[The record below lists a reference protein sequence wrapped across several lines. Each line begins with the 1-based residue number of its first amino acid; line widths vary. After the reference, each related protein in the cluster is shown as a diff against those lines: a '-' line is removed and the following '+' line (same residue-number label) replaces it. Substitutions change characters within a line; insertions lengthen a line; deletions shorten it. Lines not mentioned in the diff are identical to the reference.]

1 MLLYA
6 PPKPNGGTAAN
17 IIRVY
22 DRFTNFRTSV
32 GKKPARPPQVKSV
45 AQLAATQE
53 RSHSP
58 KGQMY
63 IADGCTHVAGDPAYW
78 ERIRRC

>member
-22 DRFTNFRTSV
+22 DRLTKVRSSV
-32 GKKPARPPQVKSV
+32 GKPVRPPHAKSL
-45 AQLAATQE
+45 AQLTVHE
-53 RSHSP
+53 RPHYPES
-58 KGQMY
+58 QIY
-63 IADGCTHVAGDPAYW
+63 IPDGCTQVAGDPAYW
-78 ERIRRC
+78 

>member
-17 IIRVY
+17 NIWVY

-32 GKKPARPPQVKSV
+32 GKPVRPPHAKSL
-45 AQLAATQE
+45 AQLAV
-53 RSHSP
+53 R
-58 KGQMY
+58 
-63 IADGCTHVAGDPAYW
+63 
-78 ERIRRC
+78 

>member
-17 IIRVY
+17 IIRAH

-32 GKKPARPPQVKSV
+32 GKKPVRPPHAKS
-45 AQLAATQE
+45 LAKLAVHE
-53 RSHSP
+53 RPHSP
-58 KGQMY
+58 ESQIY
-63 IADGCTHVAGDPAYW
+63 ISDGCSHVAGDPAYW
-78 ERIRRC
+78 

>member
-17 IIRVY
+17 TIRVY
-22 DRFTNFRTSV
+22 ERFTKFRPSV
-32 GKKPARPPQVKSV
+32 GKPAHPPQAKSL

-53 RSHSP
+53 RSRSP
-58 KGQMY
+58 ESQMY
-63 IADGCTHVAGDPAYW
+63 ILDGCTHVAGDPARW
-78 ERIRRC
+78 

>member
-22 DRFTNFRTSV
+22 DRLTKVRTSV
-32 GKKPARPPQVKSV
+32 GKPVRPPHAKSL
-45 AQLAATQE
+45 AQLALHE
-53 RSHSP
+53 RPPYSES
-58 KGQMY
+58 QNY
-63 IADGCTHVAGDPAYW
+63 IPDGCTQVAGDPAYW
-78 ERIRRC
+78 

>member
-22 DRFTNFRTSV
+22 DRFAKFRSSV
-32 GKKPARPPQVKSV
+32 GKPVRLPQAKSL

-53 RSHSP
+53 RPCSP
-58 KGQMY
+58 ESQTY
-63 IADGCTHVAGDPAYW
+63 IPDGCTHVAGDPAYW
-78 ERIRRC
+78 

>member
-6 PPKPNGGTAAN
+6 PRKPNSGTAAH

-22 DRFTNFRTSV
+22 DRFTKFRPSI
-32 GKKPARPPQVKSV
+32 GKPARTPQAKSL

-53 RSHSP
+53 RPHSVES
-58 KGQMY
+58 QLY
-63 IADGCTHVAGDPAYW
+63 IPDGCTHVAGDPAHW
-78 ERIRRC
+78 

>member
-32 GKKPARPPQVKSV
+32 VKPVRPPHAKSL
-45 AQLAATQE
+45 AQLAVHE
-53 RSHSP
+53 RPPHYPES
-58 KGQMY
+58 QIY
-63 IADGCTHVAGDPAYW
+63 IPDGCTQVAGDPAYW
-78 ERIRRC
+78 

>member
-22 DRFTNFRTSV
+22 DRFTSFRTSV
-32 GKKPARPPQVKSV
+32 GKPVRPPRAKSL
-45 AQLAATQE
+45 AQLAVHE
-53 RSHSP
+53 RPHSP
-58 KGQMY
+58 DSQMY
-63 IADGCTHVAGDPAYW
+63 IPDGCTTVVGDPAYW
-78 ERIRRC
+78 